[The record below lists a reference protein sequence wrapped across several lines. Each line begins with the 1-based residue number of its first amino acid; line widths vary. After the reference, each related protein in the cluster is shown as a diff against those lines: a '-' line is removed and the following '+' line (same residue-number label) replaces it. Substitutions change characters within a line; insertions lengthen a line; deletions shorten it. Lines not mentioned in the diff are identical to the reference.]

1 MITATNQ
8 DRFRDVA
15 LELLRFSLPLI
26 LSGVLQQLYNW
37 ADAFIV
43 GNVEGEAA
51 LAAVGCTTS
60 TINFYVMAIT
70 GFTLGLSILF
80 AQRYGSGQT
89 EEIPAILSS
98 FSLLL
103 GGIFLVLA
111 ALGILFALPLLTLLH
126 TTEDTIAL
134 AGDYLRIVLMGI
146 PFLAVYNVYSAALRG
161 IGDSKA
167 PFYAVLLS
175 SVTNVVLDILLVAV
189 LRWHVA
195 GAAIA
200 TVISQYAAGVGIML
214 YTLRSS
220 KLLSFS
226 FRDMKPERKLMK
238 EISSL
243 SVLTSMQQSIMNLGI
258 LMVQGLV
265 NSFGT
270 GVMAAFAAGVKIDSI
285 AYMPLQEFGN
295 AFSTFVSQ
303 NMGAS
308 RHDRVRKGVV
318 FAFLTALL
326 FGLAVSAVVFL
337 IPDQLMAVFIDPSE
351 TDIIDIGRGYL
362 RIEGA
367 CYIGIGLLF
376 MLYGY
381 YRAICMPGMSV
392 ILTVLSLGTRVALS
406 YMLAP
411 VPGIGETGIWW
422 SIPIGWALADL
433 VGVIRYFHLKCR
445 QAAGSAA

>member
-103 GGIFLVLA
+103 GCIFLVLA

-200 TVISQYAAGVGIML
+200 TVISQAAMTLFLILYGIRRYPLLRFSPGRKML
-214 YTLRSS
+214 SAAALRQGLHFGLPPMIQSS
-220 KLLSFS
+220 
-226 FRDMKPERKLMK
+226 
-238 EISSL
+238 ISSL
-243 SVLTSMQQSIMNLGI
+243 GSLILQNFMNGFGTQTVAAITTAYRIDTIVLLPIINLGSGISTLTAQSYGAGRTDRTRRI
-258 LMVQGLV
+258 LLAG
-265 NSFGT
+265 S
-270 GVMAAFAAGVKIDSI
+270 GVMLLVSLALTLLVIPTGGHLIALFGAGAEAVRIGSDFFLRIASFYVVYGLAMSVRGCLEGIGDVTYSSI
-285 AYMPLQEFGN
+285 AGI
-295 AFSTFVSQ
+295 
-303 NMGAS
+303 AS
-308 RHDRVRKGVV
+308 LV
-318 FAFLTALL
+318 F
-326 FGLAVSAVVFL
+326 
-337 IPDQLMAVFIDPSE
+337 
-351 TDIIDIGRGYL
+351 
-362 RIEGA
+362 RI
-367 CYIGIGLLF
+367 F
-376 MLYGY
+376 
-381 YRAICMPGMSV
+381 
-392 ILTVLSLGTRVALS
+392 LS
-406 YMLAP
+406 Y
-411 VPGIGETGIWW
+411 
-422 SIPIGWALADL
+422 ALADL
-433 VGVIRYFHLKCR
+433 FGNMVIAYAEAFSWLLLLGLYILRAWIRGFSGRKNV
-445 QAAGSAA
+445 S